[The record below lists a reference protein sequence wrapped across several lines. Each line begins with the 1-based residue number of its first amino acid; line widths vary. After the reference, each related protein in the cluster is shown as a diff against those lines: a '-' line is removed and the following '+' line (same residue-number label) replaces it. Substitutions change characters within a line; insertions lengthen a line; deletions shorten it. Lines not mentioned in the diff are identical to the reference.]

1 MTQYGEIKAKH
12 PDTLLLFRVGDFYET
27 FDKDAKLSSKIL
39 GITLTKRSNGAASD
53 TALAGFPFHAL
64 DTYLPKLIRS
74 GLKVA
79 ICEQLEEATPGKKLV
94 KRGVTEL
101 VSPGV
106 HLKESILEDDRNN
119 YLAAF
124 SGDQRKGALAFLD
137 FSTGEFL
144 LTEGT
149 KDQLVLQLTARQP
162 QEVLLDRKNRTSFQ
176 EVFGTQW
183 LESYL
188 PDWVCRPAQGEKELK
203 AHFGVENLKGFGL
216 DTEAESLAAAGMLIH
231 YLRSNGHERLDHVGP
246 PSILGSAEFMWLD
259 DFTLRNLEVL
269 SSSNPDGVSLL
280 EVVDHASTAMGKRS
294 IRRWLGAPL
303 RLPDRIRERHERVAL
318 IAEDPSGSSRLEETL
333 RPCIDLERSIAR
345 LATRKIHPREL
356 SQLARSLSALEK
368 GFSELRMPDLFDDWS
383 YPSPAVHFIGQTLS
397 DDPPVQIGKEEVIR
411 MGVDAELDEYRSL
424 RNDSKEQL
432 ALMLEQEIERTG
444 ISSLKVGNNQVFG
457 YHFEVRNTHKDKVPE
472 HWQRKQTLVAAERYI
487 TPELKEF
494 EERIV
499 QAEVR
504 SLERERFLFDR
515 LLEDLVP
522 HVRDLQAAARFVGEL
537 DGWNCWA
544 QLATKKKYVR
554 PQMTEE
560 LEVDIKAGRH
570 PVIEQVL
577 DRDAVYVPNDIQIAQ
592 NDRQM
597 LMITGPNMAGK
608 SAILRQL
615 ALSCV
620 LAQAGSFVPAN
631 SAVLPILD
639 RLFVRVGASD
649 NISRGESTF
658 MVEMLE
664 AANILNNLK
673 GRCLVLLDEIGRGT
687 STYDGV
693 SIAWA
698 MASFLHEHP
707 ARPLCLFA
715 THYHELNQMAEEY
728 PRIQNMN
735 VAVREEGEKIHF
747 LRRLQEGGS
756 AHSFGLHVARMAGMP
771 QFVLSKAQQVL
782 AQLEKSRSASA
793 DEPVG
798 ESQKGEWQMSMI
810 QMQDPLLEEI
820 RSQLNQLDV
829 NNLTP
834 IEALMILKELQLKT
848 DQS

>member
-1 MTQYGEIKAKH
+1 MAQYDEIKAKH

-27 FDKDAKLSSKIL
+27 FDEDARRSSQVL

-79 ICEQLEEATPGKKLV
+79 ICEQLEEASPGKKLV
-94 KRGVTEL
+94 RRGVTEL

-106 HLKESILEDDRNN
+106 HLRDSILEDDQNN

-124 SGDQRKGALAFLD
+124 SGDERKGALAFLD

-149 KDQLVLQLTARQP
+149 KEQLSLQLTARQP
-162 QEVLLDRKNRTSFQ
+162 REVLLDRRKKLFFQ
-176 EVFGTQW
+176 EAFGTQW

-188 PDWVCRPAQGEKELK
+188 PDWVCRPVQGEKELK
-203 AHFGVENLKGFGL
+203 THFGVENLKGFGL
-216 DTEAESLAAAGMLIH
+216 ENESESLAAAGMLIH
-231 YLRSNGHERLDHVGP
+231 YLRSNGHDRLDHVGA
-246 PSILGSAEFMWLD
+246 PSVLGSSEFMWLD
-259 DFTLRNLEVL
+259 DFTLRNLEIL
-269 SSSNPDGVSLL
+269 SSTNPDGVSLW

-303 RLPDRIRERHERVAL
+303 RLPDPIRERHDRVAR
-318 IAEDPSGSSRLEETL
+318 IAEQPAVCESLGQLL
-333 RPCIDLERSIAR
+333 KPCIDLERAIAR

-356 SQLARSLSALEK
+356 HQLARSLSALEK
-368 GFSELRMPDLFDDWS
+368 GFSEIKLPDLFDDWS
-383 YPSPAVHFIGQTLS
+383 YPGSAVDSIEQTLAE
-397 DDPPVQIGKEEVIR
+397 DPPVQIGKEEVIR
-411 MGVDAELDEYRSL
+411 TGVDTELDEYRSL
-424 RNDSKEQL
+424 RNDSQEQL
-432 ALMLEQEIERTG
+432 DLMLAQEVERTG

-499 QAEVR
+499 HAEAH
-504 SLERERFLFDR
+504 SLEREKFLFDR
-515 LLEDLVP
+515 LLEGLVTHIP
-522 HVRDLQAAARFVGEL
+522 DLQAAARFVGEL

-544 QLATKKKYVR
+544 QLAVKNKYVR

-560 LEVDIKAGRH
+560 FEVDIKEGRH

-577 DRDAVYVPNDIQIAQ
+577 DRDAVYVPNDIRLAQ
-592 NDRQM
+592 SDRQM
-597 LMITGPNMAGK
+597 MMITGPNMAGK
-608 SAILRQL
+608 SALLRQL

-620 LAQAGSFVPAN
+620 LAQAGSFVPAD
-631 SAVLPILD
+631 SAVLPIFD

-664 AANILNNLK
+664 AASILNNLQ

-707 ARPLCLFA
+707 ERPLCLFA
-715 THYHELNQMAEEY
+715 THYHELNEMSEEY

-747 LRRLQEGGS
+747 LRKLQEGGS
-756 AHSFGLHVARMAGMP
+756 AHSFGIQVARMAGMP
-771 QFVLSKAQQVL
+771 QFVLKKAEQLL
-782 AQLEKSRSASA
+782 AELEKSRSSAA
-793 DEPVG
+793 DEPLT
-798 ESQKGEWQMSMI
+798 EKKQEWQLSMI

-820 RSQLNQLDV
+820 RSELDRLDL

-834 IEALMILKELQLKT
+834 IEALMVLKELQAKT
-848 DQS
+848 KQS

>member
-1 MTQYGEIKAKH
+1 MAQYDEIKAKH

-27 FDKDAKLSSKIL
+27 FDEDARRSSQVL

-79 ICEQLEEATPGKKLV
+79 ICEQLEEASPGKKLV
-94 KRGVTEL
+94 RRGVTEL

-106 HLKESILEDDRNN
+106 HLRDSILEDDQNN

-124 SGDQRKGALAFLD
+124 SGDERKGALAFLD

-149 KDQLVLQLTARQP
+149 KEQLSLQLTARQP
-162 QEVLLDRKNRTSFQ
+162 REVLLDRRKKLFFQ
-176 EVFGTQW
+176 EAFGTQW

-188 PDWVCRPAQGEKELK
+188 PDWVCRPVQGEKELK
-203 AHFGVENLKGFGL
+203 THFGVENLKGFGL
-216 DTEAESLAAAGMLIH
+216 ENESESLAAAGMLIH
-231 YLRSNGHERLDHVGP
+231 YLRSNGHDRLDHVGA
-246 PSILGSAEFMWLD
+246 PSVLGSSEFMWLD
-259 DFTLRNLEVL
+259 DFTLRNLEIL
-269 SSSNPDGVSLL
+269 SSTNPDGVSLW

-303 RLPDRIRERHERVAL
+303 RLPDPIRERHDRVAR
-318 IAEDPSGSSRLEETL
+318 IAEQPAVCESLGQLL
-333 RPCIDLERSIAR
+333 KPCIDLERAIAR

-356 SQLARSLSALEK
+356 HQLARSLSALEK
-368 GFSELRMPDLFDDWS
+368 GFSEIKLPDLFDDWS
-383 YPSPAVHFIGQTLS
+383 YPGSAVDSIEQTLAE
-397 DDPPVQIGKEEVIR
+397 DPPVQIGKEEVIR
-411 MGVDAELDEYRSL
+411 TGVDTELDEYRSL
-424 RNDSKEQL
+424 RNDSQEQL
-432 ALMLEQEIERTG
+432 DLMLAQEVERTG

-499 QAEVR
+499 HAEAH
-504 SLERERFLFDR
+504 SLEREKFLFDR
-515 LLEDLVP
+515 LLEGLVTHIP
-522 HVRDLQAAARFVGEL
+522 DLQAAARFVGEL

-544 QLATKKKYVR
+544 QLAVKNKYVR

-560 LEVDIKAGRH
+560 FEVDIKEGRH

-577 DRDAVYVPNDIQIAQ
+577 DRDAVYVPNDIRLAQ
-592 NDRQM
+592 SDRQM
-597 LMITGPNMAGK
+597 MMITGPNMAGK
-608 SAILRQL
+608 SALLRQL

-620 LAQAGSFVPAN
+620 LAQAGSFVPAD
-631 SAVLPILD
+631 SAVLPIFD

-664 AANILNNLK
+664 AASILNNLK

-707 ARPLCLFA
+707 ERPLCLFA
-715 THYHELNQMAEEY
+715 THYHELNEMSEEY

-747 LRRLQEGGS
+747 LRKLQEGGS
-756 AHSFGLHVARMAGMP
+756 AHSFGIQVARMAGMP
-771 QFVLSKAQQVL
+771 QFVLKKAEQLL
-782 AQLEKSRSASA
+782 AQLEKSRSSAA
-793 DEPVG
+793 DEPLT
-798 ESQKGEWQMSMI
+798 EKKQEWQLSMI

-820 RSQLNQLDV
+820 RSELDGLDL

-834 IEALMILKELQLKT
+834 IEALMVLKELQAKT
-848 DQS
+848 KQS

>member
-1 MTQYGEIKAKH
+1 MAQYDEIKAKH

-27 FDKDAKLSSKIL
+27 FDEDARRSSQVL

-79 ICEQLEEATPGKKLV
+79 ICEQLEEASPGKKLV
-94 KRGVTEL
+94 RRGVTEL

-106 HLKESILEDDRNN
+106 HLRDSILEDDQNN

-124 SGDQRKGALAFLD
+124 SGDERKGALAFLD

-149 KDQLVLQLTARQP
+149 KEQLSLQLTARQP
-162 QEVLLDRKNRTSFQ
+162 REVLLDRRKKLFFQ
-176 EVFGTQW
+176 EAFGTQW

-188 PDWVCRPAQGEKELK
+188 PDWVCRPVQGEKELK
-203 AHFGVENLKGFGL
+203 THFGVENLKGFGL
-216 DTEAESLAAAGMLIH
+216 ENESESLAAAGMLIH
-231 YLRSNGHERLDHVGP
+231 YLRSNGHDRLDHVGA
-246 PSILGSAEFMWLD
+246 PSVLGSSEFMWLD
-259 DFTLRNLEVL
+259 DFTLRNLEIL
-269 SSSNPDGVSLL
+269 SSTNPDGVSLW

-303 RLPDRIRERHERVAL
+303 RLPDPIRERHDRVAR
-318 IAEDPSGSSRLEETL
+318 IAEQPAVCESLGQLL
-333 RPCIDLERSIAR
+333 KPCIDLERAIAR

-356 SQLARSLSALEK
+356 HQLARSLSALEK
-368 GFSELRMPDLFDDWS
+368 GFSEIKLPDLFDDWS
-383 YPSPAVHFIGQTLS
+383 YPGSAVDSIEQTLAE
-397 DDPPVQIGKEEVIR
+397 DPPVQIGKEEVIR
-411 MGVDAELDEYRSL
+411 TGVDTELDEYRSL
-424 RNDSKEQL
+424 RNDSQEQL
-432 ALMLEQEIERTG
+432 DLMLAQEVERTG

-499 QAEVR
+499 HAEAH
-504 SLERERFLFDR
+504 SLEREKFLFDR
-515 LLEDLVP
+515 LLEGLVTHIP
-522 HVRDLQAAARFVGEL
+522 DLQAAARFVGEL

-544 QLATKKKYVR
+544 QLAVKNKYVR
-554 PQMTEE
+554 PQMNEE
-560 LEVDIKAGRH
+560 FEVDIKEGRH

-577 DRDAVYVPNDIQIAQ
+577 DRDAVYVPNDIRLAQ
-592 NDRQM
+592 SDRQM
-597 LMITGPNMAGK
+597 MMITGPNMAGK
-608 SAILRQL
+608 SALLRQL

-620 LAQAGSFVPAN
+620 LAQAGSFVPAD
-631 SAVLPILD
+631 SAVLPIFD

-664 AANILNNLK
+664 AASILNNLQ

-707 ARPLCLFA
+707 ERPLCLFA
-715 THYHELNQMAEEY
+715 THYHELNEMSEEY

-747 LRRLQEGGS
+747 LRKLQEGGS
-756 AHSFGLHVARMAGMP
+756 AHSFGIQVARMAGMP
-771 QFVLSKAQQVL
+771 QFVLKKAEQLL
-782 AQLEKSRSASA
+782 AELEKSRSSAA
-793 DEPVG
+793 DEPLT
-798 ESQKGEWQMSMI
+798 EKKQEWQLSMI

-820 RSQLNQLDV
+820 RSELDGLDL

-834 IEALMILKELQLKT
+834 IEALMVLKELQAKT
-848 DQS
+848 KQS

>member
-1 MTQYGEIKAKH
+1 MAQYDEIKAKH

-27 FDKDAKLSSKIL
+27 FDEDAKRSSQVL

-79 ICEQLEEATPGKKLV
+79 ICEQLEEASPGKKLV
-94 KRGVTEL
+94 RRGVTEL

-106 HLKESILEDDRNN
+106 HLRDSILEDDQNN

-124 SGDQRKGALAFLD
+124 SGDERKGALAFLD

-149 KDQLVLQLTARQP
+149 KEQLSLQLAARQP
-162 QEVLLDRKNRTSFQ
+162 REVLLDRRKKLFFQ
-176 EVFGTQW
+176 EAFGTQW

-203 AHFGVENLKGFGL
+203 THFGVENLKGFGL
-216 DTEAESLAAAGMLIH
+216 EKESESLAAAGMLIH
-231 YLRSNGHERLDHVGP
+231 YLRSNGHHQLDHVGA
-246 PSILGSAEFMWLD
+246 PSVLGSSEFMWLD
-259 DFTLRNLEVL
+259 DFTMRNLEVL
-269 SSSNPDGVSLL
+269 SSTNPDGVSLW

-303 RLPDRIRERHERVAL
+303 RLPDPIRERHERVAR
-318 IAEDPSGSSRLEETL
+318 IAEQPAVCSRLGEL
-333 RPCIDLERSIAR
+333 LKPCIDLERAIAR

-356 SQLARSLSALEK
+356 HQLARSLSALEK
-368 GFSELRMPDLFDDWS
+368 GFSEIDLSDLFDDWS
-383 YPSPAVHFIGQTLS
+383 YPGSAVDSIEQTLAE
-397 DDPPVQIGKEEVIR
+397 DPPVQIGKEEVIR
-411 MGVDAELDEYRSL
+411 TGVDTELDEYRSL

-432 ALMLEQEIERTG
+432 DLMLAKEVERTG

-487 TPELKEF
+487 TSELKEF

-499 QAEVR
+499 HAEAR

-515 LLEDLVP
+515 LLEGLLP
-522 HVRDLQAAARFVGEL
+522 HIPDLQAAARFVGEL

-544 QLATKKKYVR
+544 QLAIKNKYVR

-560 LEVDIKAGRH
+560 LEVDIKEGRH

-577 DRDAVYVPNDIQIAQ
+577 DRDAVYVPNDIRLAQ
-592 NDRQM
+592 SERQM
-597 LMITGPNMAGK
+597 MMITGPNMAGK
-608 SAILRQL
+608 SALLRQL

-620 LAQAGSFVPAN
+620 LAQAGSFVPAD

-664 AANILNNLK
+664 AASILNNLQ

-707 ARPLCLFA
+707 ERPLCLFA
-715 THYHELNQMAEEY
+715 THYHELNEMSEAY
-728 PRIQNMN
+728 PRIRNMN

-747 LRRLQEGGS
+747 LRKLQEGGS
-756 AHSFGLHVARMAGMP
+756 AHSFGIQVARMAGMP
-771 QFVLSKAQQVL
+771 QFVLKKAEQLL
-782 AQLEKSRSASA
+782 AELEKSRSSAA
-793 DEPVG
+793 DEPLT
-798 ESQKGEWQMSMI
+798 EKKQEWQMSMI

-820 RSQLNQLDV
+820 RSELDGLDL

-834 IEALMILKELQLKT
+834 IEALMILKELQAKT
-848 DQS
+848 KQS